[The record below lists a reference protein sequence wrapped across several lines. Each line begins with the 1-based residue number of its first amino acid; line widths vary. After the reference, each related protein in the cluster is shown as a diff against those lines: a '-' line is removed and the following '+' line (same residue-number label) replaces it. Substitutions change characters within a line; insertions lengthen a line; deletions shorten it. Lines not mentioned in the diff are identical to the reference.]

1 MSDQGVLKAR
11 DVETGEVVSFRW
23 NDPNPPTDADMDEI
37 FKEHRARATSKTDAA
52 AHPFA
57 DAAEGLKPLAEG
69 VVGAGKGILRGITGA
84 GDAIRRAAPW
94 TKALDVDTGGSR
106 ANLEPTGTAQKV
118 GAAMGEA
125 ALSAIPAV
133 RGAQGAAFL
142 TRGLPAAAR
151 LGAQM
156 VTGAATNAAT
166 GQAFGHESA
175 KTDAMVGA
183 AGPMVGAAAIK
194 GARWIGSKAEP
205 LARAALKT
213 PLRILRE
220 QVGASKQGA
229 DAMASKIA
237 NTVLNNRFFNADKA
251 DDFIDVR
258 MGKIDDEMVKNAA
271 VPTDAPS
278 RTMDYLQEIH
288 DAAQKAPGTA
298 RVGAQSA
305 VEAERA
311 AVLAGDYAHDV
322 QVGTRQ
328 VPSSILGPN
337 GQPVM
342 QSVPNMQ
349 RQVKPSVPVSEARAA
364 TLASARFDPKKW
376 GGFQG
381 AGEPSKAVEL
391 ASRDAVKE
399 ALPQT
404 KPLFE
409 EVAPAMPARDA
420 LRLMHVRDAGRDT
433 VGPYR
438 AIGAIQAA
446 ASGSAMP
453 LEVGMLAQLYKNNQL
468 RLGIY
473 ARDIEKILQSQD
485 KMAAARMLQKLGVSL
500 TSQAADVPR
509 EGAMTITEPK

>member
-1 MSDQGVLKAR
+1 VLK
-11 DVETGEVVSFRW
+11 
-23 NDPNPPTDADMDEI
+23 
-37 FKEHRARATSKTDAA
+37 
-52 AHPFA
+52 
-57 DAAEGLKPLAEG
+57 
-69 VVGAGKGILRGITGA
+69 
-84 GDAIRRAAPW
+84 
-94 TKALDVDTGGSR
+94 
-106 ANLEPTGTAQKV
+106 
-118 GAAMGEA
+118 
-125 ALSAIPAV
+125 
-133 RGAQGAAFL
+133 
-142 TRGLPAAAR
+142 
-151 LGAQM
+151 
-156 VTGAATNAAT
+156 
-166 GQAFGHESA
+166 
-175 KTDAMVGA
+175 
-183 AGPMVGAAAIK
+183 
-194 GARWIGSKAEP
+194 
-205 LARAALKT
+205 
-213 PLRILRE
+213 
-220 QVGASKQGA
+220 
-229 DAMASKIA
+229 
-237 NTVLNNRFFNADKA
+237 NRFFNADKA

-311 AVLAGDYAHDV
+311 AVLAGDYAQDV

-328 VPSSILGPN
+328 VPSKLRPYGRT
-337 GQPVM
+337 VM
-342 QSVPNMQ
+342 ETVPQME
-349 RQVKPSVPVSEARAA
+349 RQIKPSVPVSQAREA

-404 KPLFE
+404 KTLFE